1 MAIVW
6 HTNMTAREYAAA
18 WKDLEVPR
26 PNCPQCVEAMVFWG
40 SYFRP
45 VRIGSVELRLRVQR
59 AICKSCRSSHAL
71 LPDLVAVARLDAVE
85 VIGQATEQMA
95 DGTTAGEIA
104 RSTSLP
110 YTTIRDWR
118 RRFAAR
124 AKLLSAGLLAATVAL
139 GDLVPRLPTGEVKAA
154 ICALQAA
161 VQAVR
166 RRFGIT
172 GSDWAIANL
181 VAGGHLFAANTDPPW
196 LAA

>member
-6 HTNMTAREYAAA
+6 HTSMTAREYAAA
-18 WKDLEVPR
+18 GDDLEVPR
-26 PNCPQCVEAMVFWG
+26 PDCPDCVEAMVFWG
-40 SYFRP
+40 SYDRP
-45 VRIGSVELRLRVQR
+45 VRIGSIELRLRVHR
-59 AICKSCRSSHAL
+59 AVCKRCGSSHAL

-95 DGTTAGEIA
+95 DGTTAGGIA

-181 VAGGHLFAANTDPPW
+181 VAGGHLFSANTDPPW